1 MLRAAL
7 VVVVALAGAACKRD
21 EPAPPATAPGGP
33 TAPAL
38 DPALVVA
45 VDARIELVSIV
56 ARLAGFPE
64 YGEPARTAYLR
75 AADAHFAPWRD
86 HPAVARARGL
96 RAEHGIAF
104 NAPVS
109 LALYLDD
116 AFAPRRPLRPPL
128 PGLDPRWGP
137 VDLDAVAA
145 ELADFAR
152 QSDLAG
158 FLAGQRPFLAAVEA
172 RVGEALAGHRF
183 VAWLEAT
190 FGPRPA
196 TFRVIPGLTTGN
208 QAYGAFAVDADG
220 QEQVAQV
227 LYLPPPAADGVP
239 RPGADAALLLV
250 HELLHSYVNPALD
263 ADRARLEPVAAPLF
277 ARVEAAMARQHYRD
291 VMIMVNES
299 VVRALVVLYARDRGA
314 ADVADRQ
321 LVVELRSSFLWT
333 RELVAALDGARQT
346 RGGRLPPDV
355 LTATTRDTFAAWAA
369 ANP

>member
-7 VVVVALAGAACKRD
+7 VVVIALAGAACKRD

-86 HPAVARARGL
+86 HPAVARARACAPSTASRSTRRSRSPSTSTTPSP
-96 RAEHGIAF
+96 RA
-104 NAPVS
+104 APAPAVARPRS
-109 LALYLDD
+109 AVEPGR
-116 AFAPRRPLRPPL
+116 PRRGRGRARRLRPPERPRRL
-128 PGLDPRWGP
+128 PRRSAPVPDRGRGPRRRGAGRPPLRGLARGHVRPAPGHLPRHPRADHRQPGLRRVRRRRRRPGAGGAGP
-137 VDLDAVAA
+137 V
-145 ELADFAR
+145 
-152 QSDLAG
+152 
-158 FLAGQRPFLAAVEA
+158 
-172 RVGEALAGHRF
+172 
-183 VAWLEAT
+183 
-190 FGPRPA
+190 PA
-196 TFRVIPGLTTGN
+196 TARRRRRT
-208 QAYGAFAVDADG
+208 A
-220 QEQVAQV
+220 
-227 LYLPPPAADGVP
+227 P
-239 RPGADAALLLV
+239 RADAALLLV
-250 HELLHSYVNPALD
+250 HELLHSHVNPALD

-333 RELVAALDGARQT
+333 RELVAALDGARQA

-355 LTATTRDTFAAWAA
+355 LAATTRDTFAAWAA